1 VRAAPPAGP
10 PPASAAWSEGDPPGR
25 RRFVDVGPLDLEAG
39 GRLPAV
45 RLAYETWGPEPADAD
60 GVVLVSHALTGDSH
74 VAGPISPGHPM
85 PGWWDGL
92 IGPGRGLDTDRFCV
106 VCPNVLGGCQGSTGP
121 ASPAPDGKPYG
132 SRWPVVTTRDQVVAE
147 ARLADALDIERWA
160 LVTGGSMGGMRA
172 LEWAVTYPERVAG
185 LALVAT
191 TAAASA
197 EQIGLYAAQV
207 AAIRLDP
214 GWAGGD
220 YHAAGSGGG
229 PHAGLAIARALAQIS
244 YRCEPELEARFGR
257 EPQGEE
263 DPLRGGRF
271 AVQSYLEHHGDKLV
285 RRFDAGSYVTLTD
298 SMTSHDVGRGRGGV
312 AAALGRYR
320 GPALVA
326 GIDSDRLYPLLQ
338 QSVLA
343 DGLPG
348 CDGLHVV
355 ASGFGHDGFLLET
368 AALTPLMRDVLARS
382 APA

>member
-1 VRAAPPAGP
+1 VRAAPPASG
-10 PPASAAWSEGDPPGR
+10 AWSEGDPPGR
-25 RRFVDVGPLDLEAG
+25 RRFVDVGPLELEAG
-39 GRLPAV
+39 GVLPAV
-45 RLAYETWGPEPADAD
+45 RLAYESWGPEPADAD

-74 VAGPISPGHPM
+74 VAGPISPGHPTA
-85 PGWWDGL
+85 GWWDGL
-92 IGPGRGLDTDRFCV
+92 VGPGRGLDTETLCV

-147 ARLADALDIERWA
+147 ARLADALGIDRWA

-172 LEWAVTYPERVAG
+172 LEWAVTHPGRVAA

-220 YHAAGSGGG
+220 YHFAGAGGG
-229 PHAGLAIARALAQIS
+229 PHAGLAVARALAQIS
-244 YRCEPELEARFGR
+244 YRCEPELEVRFGR
-257 EPQGEE
+257 QPQGEE

-271 AVQSYLEHHGDKLV
+271 AVQSYLDHHGDKLV

-298 SMTSHDVGRGRGGV
+298 SMTTHDVGRGRGGV
-312 AAALGRYR
+312 AAALGRFR

-326 GIDSDRLYPLLQ
+326 GIDSDRLYPLWQ

-343 DGLPG
+343 DGLAG
-348 CDGLHVV
+348 CDRLHVV
-355 ASGFGHDGFLLET
+355 ASGSGHDGFLLET
-368 AALTPLMRDVLARS
+368 EALTPLVREVLSRCA
-382 APA
+382 